1 MKILSRLQV
10 LAEEP
15 ELLKTSDFEIYKN
28 QYGYYEVKRKND
40 KVPYIGMIPSS
51 RSYMDAYNKLG
62 RKIYDYNTKNIV
74 KIRSSMI
81 SKLHRLFKAAGMEKS
96 KDMTSRIRGYRPIV
110 NTGYLIDTYAGD
122 RTSFNISFTSEKK
135 GKEYAPKVQKIL
147 DKEGIKY
154 EKDGDYFTI
163 DLRAQ

>member
-1 MKILSRLQV
+1 
-10 LAEEP
+10 
-15 ELLKTSDFEIYKN
+15 
-28 QYGYYEVKRKND
+28 
-40 KVPYIGMIPSS
+40 
-51 RSYMDAYNKLG
+51 MDAYNKLG

-96 KDMTSRIRGYRPIV
+96 KDMSSRIRGYRPIV
-110 NTGYLIDTYAGD
+110 NPGYLIDTYAGD